1 MKKIKK
7 FFAMLLVTL
16 TIAGS
21 VNESFPP
28 TPDNIIGTHANVP
41 VDDDDNDDSTY

>member
-7 FFAMLLVTL
+7 LFAMLLVTL

-21 VNESFPP
+21 VNESFPT
-28 TPDNIIGTHANVP
+28 TPGNIVNIHANQP
-41 VDDDDNDDSTY
+41 IEDGGNDYNY